1 MTLTQVQLVTKQHE
15 LSKKLKEKH
24 NSADPLHPYILGVG
38 FGLKETNGEVDDP
51 PQVAYRVYFNSTC
64 TNIGGEIT
72 VPFGVSLEL
81 PYPPICT
88 INVAAMHLVPA
99 NVKVVQGSQHDVL
112 VSGVEIH
119 SGRGSA
125 DHGLGPGT
133 LGFFATLD
141 SLTGQEKFK
150 NVLAVTCKHVL
161 IEKPFVP
168 NGPDKKV
175 YGPGDEAWHFLKS
188 IAEILDK
195 SYRSSRLFRYDDDP
209 GTSSDTYPYFMD
221 VAAARLNVEK
231 ETTCCKSLCAGEKT
245 RFDNAVQHLSGGIT
259 NHSRVKHIDL
269 IEWEEGNPKP
279 KPKLYNVLKSGNKT
293 GLTEGRVIDVMAPYL
308 YDNVI
313 VIESTSK
320 DANNKLLNFADE
332 GDSGAALL
340 NAQHEIVGM
349 VFSIDATTQT
359 RAYAS
364 HIHPVLAWLKATP
377 VSNAN
382 LVPGSD
388 TLEDTPF
395 AIDDPGAGHA
405 ARLRAAF
412 LGSTDGRLIA
422 DILLTHRSEILHLV
436 NTNRRVTV
444 AWHRHKGP
452 GFVNHLVKNVR
463 DPNHPIPQEI
473 DGVTREALIRTMAR
487 VLAEHG
493 SAALAEVATNYL
505 DTALEYARR
514 FDSLH
519 ELADGLKKEER
530 A

>member
-15 LSKKLKEKH
+15 LSNKLKEIH
-24 NSADPLHPYILGVG
+24 NSDPLHPYILGVG
-38 FGLKETNGEVDDP
+38 FGLRETDGQVDDP
-51 PQVAYRVYFNSTC
+51 PQVAFRVYFDSNG
-64 TNIGGEIT
+64 TNIGGTIK
-72 VPFGVSLEL
+72 VPSDVSLEL

-88 INVAAMHLVPA
+88 INVRAKHLVPP
-99 NVKVVQGSQHDVL
+99 NVKEVPGSQHDVL

-119 SGRGSA
+119 SGHSST
-125 DHGLGPGT
+125 DHGIGPGT

-141 SLTGQEKFK
+141 LLTGQEKLK

-161 IEKPFVP
+161 IENPSVP

-175 YGPGDEAWHFLKS
+175 YKPGDEAWHFAKS

-195 SYRSSRLFRYDDDP
+195 SYRSSRFFRYDDDP
-209 GTSSDTYPYFMD
+209 GASSDKYPYFID
-221 VAAARLNVEK
+221 CAAAKLNVEK
-231 ETTCCKSLCAGEKT
+231 ETTCCKSLCGGEKT
-245 RFDNAVQHLSGGIT
+245 RFKNAVQHLSGGIT

-269 IEWEEGNPKP
+269 IEWVEGNPKP
-279 KPKLYNVLKSGNKT
+279 KPYIVLKSGNKT

-313 VIESTSK
+313 VIESISK

-332 GDSGAALL
+332 GDSGAAVL
-340 NAQHEIVGM
+340 NAQHQIVGM
-349 VFSIDATTQT
+349 VFSIDGDTRT

-395 AIDDPGAGHA
+395 VVDDPGAGHA

-412 LGSTDGRLIA
+412 LGSTGGRLIA

-436 NTNRRVTV
+436 NTNRRATV

-463 DPNHPIPQEI
+463 DPDHPIPPEI
-473 DGVTREALIRTMAR
+473 DGVAREALIRTMAR

-519 ELADGLKKEER
+519 ELADGLKKEEQ